1 MAKKNKSKASSKDKF
16 SDFNFLEKL
25 LVFCAL
31 KEKSVP
37 KESGV
42 HFRIASKKDTLCV
55 LFEIDSKSEL
65 LKIPANSP
73 RPDYMAF
80 YFSKK
85 TCLCTIIEMKGK
97 SEKRLE
103 HGIEQIKWLR
113 DKLKTEI
120 TNHLPSYF
128 KIKFQG
134 ILLTPYNS
142 QIPLKEIQ
150 KEKANGLI
158 ILPLQY
164 DHKAELF
171 PYVSK
176 ENNLTE
182 KYNHKNFK
190 YEDAG
195 FIEQRLLQFA
205 LKERK
210 QDTFHAA
217 NYSPKNREGM
227 YVNYL
232 LPEPD
237 NYAVLYADKGTTIV
251 AVKYK
256 ESKIRQGLTEIGSN
270 QNRFQFEKID

>member
-1 MAKKNKSKASSKDKF
+1 MARKNNPKASNRDKF

-25 LVFCAL
+25 LVFCAM

-37 KESGV
+37 KENGV
-42 HFRIASKKDTLCV
+42 HFRVASKKDALCI

-65 LKIPANSP
+65 LKIGKNFP
-73 RPDYMAF
+73 RPDYLVF
-80 YFSKK
+80 YFSKN

-120 TNHLPSYF
+120 QSHLPSYF

-142 QIPLKEIQ
+142 QVPLKDIQ
-150 KEKANGLI
+150 KEKSNGLV

-171 PYVSK
+171 PFISK
-176 ENNLTE
+176 ENKLTE
-182 KYNHKNFK
+182 GYKHENLKD
-190 YEDAG
+190 EQAG
-195 FIEQRLLQFA
+195 FIEQTLLHCA
-205 LKERK
+205 LNKRK
-210 QDTFHAA
+210 QDSFHTS
-217 NYSPKNREGM
+217 NFSPKNREGV
-227 YVNYL
+227 YLNYIFA
-232 LPEPD
+232 EPND
-237 NYAVLYADKGTTIV
+237 YAVFKTDKSTAVI
-251 AVKYK
+251 AVKGK
-256 ESKIRQGLTEIGSN
+256 EGKIRPGLTEIGSN
-270 QNRFQFEKID
+270 LNRYKFEKIN

>member
-1 MAKKNKSKASSKDKF
+1 MARKKQPKASSNDKF

-25 LVFCAL
+25 LVFCTM

-42 HFRIASKKDTLCV
+42 HFRIASKKDVLCI

-65 LKIPANSP
+65 LKIGETFP
-73 RPDYMAF
+73 RPDYMVF
-80 YFSKK
+80 YFSKN

-97 SEKRLE
+97 SGKRLE

-120 TNHLPSYF
+120 QSHLPSYF

-134 ILLTPYNS
+134 VLLTPYNS
-142 QIPLKEIQ
+142 QVPLKEIQ
-150 KEKANGLI
+150 KEKANGLV

-176 ENNLTE
+176 ENKLTE
-182 KYNHKNFK
+182 KYNHENLK
-190 YEDAG
+190 DDGAG
-195 FIEQRLLQFA
+195 FIEQTLLHCA
-205 LKERK
+205 LDKRK
-210 QDTFHAA
+210 PDSF
-217 NYSPKNREGM
+217 YSSNFSHINREGL
-227 YVNYL
+227 YLNYTL
-232 LPEPD
+232 SNQTD
-237 NYAVLYADKGTTIV
+237 YAVLHADRRKTIV
-251 AVKYK
+251 AVKGK
-256 ESKIRQGLTEIGSN
+256 VEKIRSGLTEIGSN
-270 QNRFQFEKID
+270 LSRFKFEKIN